1 MSIQYPL
8 VSVNGTI
15 GAQLSPLDRGFAYG
29 DGLFETCRIFA
40 GAIPLWEWH
49 RGRLQTGCERLK
61 IPLDTTRLADYLL
74 QLIELSGLREGVLK
88 VTVSRGAG
96 GRGYRLPEQSDPTY
110 CLAVFPPA
118 KTDAGQKGIAVRVCQ
133 QRLAHNPSLAGIKHL
148 NRLEQIL
155 ARAEWQDDTYAEGLM
170 LSETGDL
177 IEATASNLF
186 LVRKNSLLTPDL
198 ACSGVAGVMRQVILE
213 QLAPLLPVPVHVTQL
228 TPTDLASADEIFLCN
243 SLMGITPI
251 LRVVGERELRF
262 PLGPITAR
270 LQQVLDAFLHSR
282 VSGEAS
288 T

>member
-8 VSVNGTI
+8 ISVNGVI

-49 RGRLQTGCERLK
+49 QARLQAGCERLK
-61 IPLDTTRLADYLL
+61 IPLDCARLANYLV
-74 QLIELSGLREGVLK
+74 QLLDLSGLHEGVLK

-96 GRGYRLPEQSDPTY
+96 GRGYRLPEPVSPTY

-118 KTDAGQKGIAVRVCQ
+118 EKGSNQAGITVRVCQ
-133 QRLAHNPSLAGIKHL
+133 QRLARSPGLAGIKHL

-155 ARAEWQDDTYAEGLM
+155 ARAEWQDDTYAEGL
-170 LSETGDL
+170 LLDEAGNL

-186 LVRKNSLLTPDL
+186 LVCENRLLTPDL
-198 ACSGVAGVMRQVILE
+198 ERCGVAGVMRRVILE
-213 QLAPLLPVPVHVTQL
+213 QLAPLMAVSVRVTQL
-228 TPTDLASADEIFLCN
+228 SLKDLASADEVFLCN
-243 SLMGITPI
+243 SVAGITPV

-262 PLGPITAR
+262 PSGSITAQ
-270 LQQVLDAFLHSR
+270 LQQALSSFLCSR
-282 VSGEAS
+282 VMGEANE
-288 T
+288 